1 MSDKEQKREISFLE
15 SFILVL
21 IFVMI
26 FIFASGRFPTGMA
39 ILLCALVS
47 AAYGVLKLKISWE
60 AIYASILKMFSKGM
74 SAVIILLMVGLISAS
89 WLASGTIPALVVMGL
104 KILTPGTFLIAAFV
118 SSAIVSIATGSSWT
132 TCATVGVALMGV
144 ANGIGVPV
152 GIAGGAIVSG
162 CWIGD
167 KWSPLSDTTN
177 LGAAMT
183 QEDVL
188 DVWKKMI
195 PTSGLG
201 GLIAAV
207 IFAFMGLKYAGN
219 GMDKEKIQFL
229 IDGISAQYNINYL
242 LLLLPIIVVVF
253 LAAKKKPVL
262 PVLVLGVLLALG
274 IAVFYQGKDLG
285 ELLKA
290 LYNGYTT
297 DTGIPEIDKLLTGG
311 GMLSMMGIM
320 LIIFC
325 AFILAGVLEEVGIMS
340 ALISKMGKITGNRGT
355 LVLASYISAVL
366 CTYLGGTAYTG
377 VVLNAGMFE
386 KPYNDLGMDKLT
398 MARSL
403 LEGSGHTNALV
414 PWCGSHVLIVSTLG
428 ITFKDF
434 LPFYYSFW
442 ASSILLIIYGFTGWF
457 MTKKA

>member
-60 AIYASILKMFSKGM
+60 AIYTSILNMFSKGM

-104 KILTPGTFLIAAFV
+104 KILTPGTFLFAAFI
-118 SSAIVSIATGSSWT
+118 SSAIVSVATGSSWT

-207 IFAFMGLKYAGN
+207 IFAVMGLKYAGN

-229 IDGISAQYNINYL
+229 IDGISAQYNLNYL

-262 PVLVLGVLLALG
+262 PVLALGVLLALG

-290 LYNGYTT
+290 LYNGYATN
-297 DTGIPEIDKLLTGG
+297 TGIPEIDKLLTGG

-325 AFILAGVLEEVGIMS
+325 AFILAGILEEVGVMD

-442 ASSILLIIYGFTGWF
+442 VSSILLIIYGFTGWF

>member
-1 MSDKEQKREISFLE
+1 MGDKEQKREISFLE

-26 FIFASGRFPTGMA
+26 FIFASGRFPTGVA

-60 AIYASILKMFSKGM
+60 AIYTRILNMFSKGM

-104 KILTPGTFLIAAFV
+104 KILTPGTFLIAAFI

-219 GMDKEKIQFL
+219 GMEKEKIQFL

-290 LYNGYTT
+290 LYNGYATN
-297 DTGIPEIDKLLTGG
+297 TGIPEIDKLLTGG
-311 GMLSMMGIM
+311 GMLDMMGIM

>member
-47 AAYGVLKLKISWE
+47 SAYGVLKLKISWE
-60 AIYASILKMFSKGM
+60 AIYTSILNMFSKGM
-74 SAVIILLMVGLISAS
+74 TAVIILLMVGLISAS

-274 IAVFYQGKDLG
+274 IAVFYQGKNLG

-290 LYNGYTT
+290 LYNGYATN
-297 DTGIPEIDKLLTGG
+297 TGIPEIDKLLTGG

-442 ASSILLIIYGFTGWF
+442 VSSILLIIYGFTGWF

>member
-47 AAYGVLKLKISWE
+47 SAYGVLKLKISWE
-60 AIYASILKMFSKGM
+60 AIYTSILNMFSKGM

-290 LYNGYTT
+290 LYNGYVTN
-297 DTGIPEIDKLLTGG
+297 TGIPEIDKLLTGG

-442 ASSILLIIYGFTGWF
+442 VSSILLIIYGFTGWF

>member
-1 MSDKEQKREISFLE
+1 MSYKEQKREISFLE

-253 LAAKKKPVL
+253 LAARKKPVL

>member
-253 LAAKKKPVL
+253 LAARKKPVL
-262 PVLVLGVLLALG
+262 PVFVLGVLLALG

>member
-152 GIAGGAIVSG
+152 VIAGGAIVSG

-253 LAAKKKPVL
+253 LAARKKPVL

>member
-21 IFVMI
+21 VFVMI

-47 AAYGVLKLKISWE
+47 SAYGVLKLKISWE
-60 AIYASILKMFSKGM
+60 AIYTSILNMFSKGM

-290 LYNGYTT
+290 LYNGYATN
-297 DTGIPEIDKLLTGG
+297 TGIPEIDKLLTGG

-442 ASSILLIIYGFTGWF
+442 VSSILLIIYGFTGWF

>member
-47 AAYGVLKLKISWE
+47 SAYGVLKLKISWE
-60 AIYASILKMFSKGM
+60 AIYTSILNMFSKGM

-152 GIAGGAIVSG
+152 GIAGGSIVSG

>member
-1 MSDKEQKREISFLE
+1 MSYKEQKREISFLE

-39 ILLCALVS
+39 ILLCAFVS

-253 LAAKKKPVL
+253 LAARKKPVL

-366 CTYLGGTAYTG
+366 CTYLG
-377 VVLNAGMFE
+377 
-386 KPYNDLGMDKLT
+386 
-398 MARSL
+398 
-403 LEGSGHTNALV
+403 
-414 PWCGSHVLIVSTLG
+414 
-428 ITFKDF
+428 
-434 LPFYYSFW
+434 
-442 ASSILLIIYGFTGWF
+442 
-457 MTKKA
+457 

>member
-47 AAYGVLKLKISWE
+47 SAYGVLKLKISWE

-152 GIAGGAIVSG
+152 GIAGGSIVSG

>member
-1 MSDKEQKREISFLE
+1 MKERTQKRVIRFGEAFV
-15 SFILVL
+15 LVV
-21 IFVMI
+21 IFVII
-26 FIFASGRFPTGMA
+26 FVLASGRFPTGIA
-39 ILLCALVS
+39 ILLCAMVS
-47 AAYGVLKLKISWE
+47 AAYGVAALKIKWDD
-60 AIYASILKMFSKGM
+60 IYQNILAMFAKGM

-89 WLASGTIPALVVMGL
+89 WLASGTIPALVIMGL
-104 KILTPGTFLIAAFV
+104 KILTPSTFLVAAFIA
-118 SSAIVSIATGSSWT
+118 SAIVSIATGSSWT

-183 QEDVL
+183 GEDVI
-188 DVWKKMI
+188 DVWKKML
-195 PTSGLG
+195 PTSGIG
-201 GLIAAV
+201 AVIAAV
-207 IFAFMGLKYAGN
+207 IFAVMGLRYAGS
-219 GMDKEKIQFL
+219 GMDKEKIRFL
-229 IDGISAQYNINYL
+229 IDGISGQYKINLVL
-242 LLLLPIIVVVF
+242 LLIPIVVVVV
-253 LAAKKKPVL
+253 LAAKKMPVL
-262 PVLVLGVLLALG
+262 PVLVLGIVLAFG
-274 IAVFYQGKDLG
+274 IAVFYQGKDPG
-285 ELLKA
+285 ELLNA
-290 LYNGYTT
+290 LYNGYVT
-297 DTGIPEIDKLLTGG
+297 DTGVAEIDKLLTGG
-311 GMLSMMGIM
+311 GMLDMMGIM

-325 AFILAGVLEEVGIMS
+325 AFILAGTLESVGVMS

-355 LVLASYISAVL
+355 LVLSSYISAVL

-377 VVLNAGMFE
+377 VVLNTGMFE
-386 KPYNDLGMDKLT
+386 QPYKDAGLDKLT

-442 ASSILLIIYGFTGWF
+442 VSSILLIVYGFTGWF
-457 MTKKA
+457 MGKKS

>member
-21 IFVMI
+21 VFVMI

-47 AAYGVLKLKISWE
+47 ATYGVLKLKISWE
-60 AIYASILKMFSKGM
+60 AIYTSILNMFSKGM

-290 LYNGYTT
+290 LYNGYATN
-297 DTGIPEIDKLLTGG
+297 TGIPEIDKLLTGG

-414 PWCGSHVLIVSTLG
+414 PWCGSHVLIISTLG

-442 ASSILLIIYGFTGWF
+442 VSSILLIIYGFTGWF

>member
-229 IDGISAQYNINYL
+229 IDGISAQYHINYL

-290 LYNGYTT
+290 LYNGYATN
-297 DTGIPEIDKLLTGG
+297 TGIPEIDKLLTGG

>member
-47 AAYGVLKLKISWE
+47 SAYGVLKLKISWE

-253 LAAKKKPVL
+253 LAARKKPVL

-285 ELLKA
+285 ELLKV
-290 LYNGYTT
+290 LYNGYATN
-297 DTGIPEIDKLLTGG
+297 TGIPEIDKLLTGG

-442 ASSILLIIYGFTGWF
+442 VSSILLIIYGFTGWF

>member
-1 MSDKEQKREISFLE
+1 MGETRKKRDISFLE
-15 SFILVL
+15 AIILVAMFVVIFIL
-21 IFVMI
+21 
-26 FIFASGRFPTGMA
+26 ASGRFPTGMA

-47 AAYGVLKLKISWE
+47 ASYGVIVLKIEWDK
-60 AIYASILKMFSKGM
+60 IYKNILGMFSKGM

-89 WLASGTIPALVVMGL
+89 WLASGTIPALVIMGL
-104 KILTPGTFLIAAFV
+104 KILTPSTFLVAAFV
-118 SSAIVSIATGSSWT
+118 ACAVVSIATGSSWT

-183 QEDVL
+183 GEDVI
-188 DVWKKMI
+188 DVWKKML
-195 PTSGLG
+195 PTSGIG
-201 GLIAAV
+201 GLAAATV
-207 IFAFMGLKYAGN
+207 FAVMGLRYAGS

-229 IDGISAQYNINYL
+229 IDGISSQYKVNIL
-242 LLLLPIIVVVF
+242 LLLIPIIVVVV
-253 LAAKKKPVL
+253 LAAKKMPVL
-262 PVLVLGVLLALG
+262 PVLVLGVVLALG
-274 IAVFYQGKDLG
+274 IAVLYQGKDLG
-285 ELLKA
+285 ALLNA
-290 LYNGYTT
+290 LYNGYIT
-297 DTGIPEIDKLLTGG
+297 DTGSAEIDKLLTGG
-311 GMLSMMGIM
+311 GMLDMMGIM

-325 AFILAGVLEEVGIMS
+325 AFILAGTLETVGVMN
-340 ALISKMGKITGNRGT
+340 ALISKMGKITSNRGT
-355 LVLASYISAVL
+355 LVLSSYISAVL

-377 VVLNAGMFE
+377 IVLNTGMFE
-386 KPYNDLGMDKLT
+386 KPYEDAGMDRLT
-398 MARSL
+398 MVRSL

-442 ASSILLIIYGFTGWF
+442 ISSILLIVYGFTGWF
-457 MTKKA
+457 MKKKS

>member
-47 AAYGVLKLKISWE
+47 SAYGVLKLKISWE
-60 AIYASILKMFSKGM
+60 AIYTSILNMFSKGM

-442 ASSILLIIYGFTGWF
+442 VSSILLIIYGFTGWF

>member
-1 MSDKEQKREISFLE
+1 
-15 SFILVL
+15 
-21 IFVMI
+21 
-26 FIFASGRFPTGMA
+26 
-39 ILLCALVS
+39 
-47 AAYGVLKLKISWE
+47 
-60 AIYASILKMFSKGM
+60 
-74 SAVIILLMVGLISAS
+74 
-89 WLASGTIPALVVMGL
+89 
-104 KILTPGTFLIAAFV
+104 
-118 SSAIVSIATGSSWT
+118 
-132 TCATVGVALMGV
+132 
-144 ANGIGVPV
+144 
-152 GIAGGAIVSG
+152 
-162 CWIGD
+162 
-167 KWSPLSDTTN
+167 
-177 LGAAMT
+177 
-183 QEDVL
+183 
-188 DVWKKMI
+188 
-195 PTSGLG
+195 
-201 GLIAAV
+201 
-207 IFAFMGLKYAGN
+207 
-219 GMDKEKIQFL
+219 MDKEKIQFL

-253 LAAKKKPVL
+253 LAARKKPVL

>member
-47 AAYGVLKLKISWE
+47 SAYGVLKLKISWE
-60 AIYASILKMFSKGM
+60 AIYTSILNMFSKGM

-253 LAAKKKPVL
+253 LAARKKPVL

-442 ASSILLIIYGFTGWF
+442 VSSILLIIYGFTGWF

>member
-1 MSDKEQKREISFLE
+1 MSDKEQKRDISFLE

-74 SAVIILLMVGLISAS
+74 SAVIILLMGGLISAS

-253 LAAKKKPVL
+253 LAARKKPVL

>member
-60 AIYASILKMFSKGM
+60 AIYTSILNMFSKGM

-253 LAAKKKPVL
+253 LAARKKPVL

>member
-253 LAAKKKPVL
+253 LAARKKPVL

-442 ASSILLIIYGFTGWF
+442 VSSILLIIYGFTGWF

>member
-47 AAYGVLKLKISWE
+47 SAYGVLKLKISWE

-285 ELLKA
+285 ELLKV
-290 LYNGYTT
+290 LYNGYATN
-297 DTGIPEIDKLLTGG
+297 TGIPEIDKLLTGG

-442 ASSILLIIYGFTGWF
+442 VSSILLIIYGFTGWF

>member
-118 SSAIVSIATGSSWT
+118 SSSIVSIATGSSWT

-253 LAAKKKPVL
+253 LAARKKPVL

>member
-290 LYNGYTT
+290 LYNGYATN
-297 DTGIPEIDKLLTGG
+297 TGIPEIDKLLTGG

>member
-60 AIYASILKMFSKGM
+60 AIYTSILKMFSKGM

-104 KILTPGTFLIAAFV
+104 KILTPGTFLIAAFI

-195 PTSGLG
+195 PTSGFG

-242 LLLLPIIVVVF
+242 LLLLPIIVVVI

-290 LYNGYTT
+290 LYNGYATN
-297 DTGIPEIDKLLTGG
+297 TGIPEIDKLLTGG

>member
-1 MSDKEQKREISFLE
+1 MSDKEQKTEISFLE

-253 LAAKKKPVL
+253 LAARKKPVL

>member
-1 MSDKEQKREISFLE
+1 MGERKEKRDISFLE
-15 SFILVL
+15 ALILVA
-21 IFVMI
+21 IFVVI
-26 FIFASGRFPTGMA
+26 FVLASGRFPTGMA
-39 ILLCALVS
+39 ILLCAMVS
-47 AAYGVLKLKISWE
+47 AAYGVIVLKIEWDK
-60 AIYASILKMFSKGM
+60 IYKNILAMFSKGM

-89 WLASGTIPALVVMGL
+89 WLASGTIPALVIMGL
-104 KILTPGTFLIAAFV
+104 KTLTPGTFLVAAFIACAV
-118 SSAIVSIATGSSWT
+118 VSIATGSSWT

-183 QEDVL
+183 GEDVI
-188 DVWKKMI
+188 DVWKKML
-195 PTSGLG
+195 PTSGIG
-201 GLIAAV
+201 GVAAAV
-207 IFAFMGLKYAGN
+207 IFAVMGLRYAGS

-229 IDGISAQYNINYL
+229 VDGISSQYKINLVL
-242 LLLLPIIVVVF
+242 LLIPIIVVVV

-262 PVLVLGVLLALG
+262 PVLVLGVVLALG
-274 IAVFYQGKDLG
+274 IAVFYQGKDPGQMLN
-285 ELLKA
+285 A
-290 LYNGYTT
+290 LYNGYVT
-297 DTGIPEIDKLLTGG
+297 DTGVAEIDKLLTGG
-311 GMLSMMGIM
+311 GMLDMMGIM

-325 AFILAGVLEEVGIMS
+325 AFILAGTLESVGVMN

-355 LVLASYISAVL
+355 LVLSSYISAVL

-377 VVLNAGMFE
+377 IVLNTGMFE
-386 KPYNDLGMDKLT
+386 KPYEDAGMDKLT
-398 MARSL
+398 MVRSL

-428 ITFKDF
+428 ITFRDF

-442 ASSILLIIYGFTGWF
+442 ISSILLIIYGFTGWF
-457 MTKKA
+457 MQKKS

>member
-60 AIYASILKMFSKGM
+60 AIYTSILKMFSKGM

-104 KILTPGTFLIAAFV
+104 KILTPGTFLIAAFI

-201 GLIAAV
+201 GLLAAV

-229 IDGISAQYNINYL
+229 IDGISAQYHINYL

-253 LAAKKKPVL
+253 LAARKKPVL

-290 LYNGYTT
+290 LYNGYATN
-297 DTGIPEIDKLLTGG
+297 TGIPEIDKLLTGG

-398 MARSL
+398 MARTL